1 MFGQVRRSNLIRPCR
16 GTKIA
21 GKSTWH
27 IFSFTNQISSFM
39 ALQAASLLPA
49 TITIHKEAKS
59 SASLKETSVFGVPFS
74 THLKTELRSPLAI
87 GQELRK
93 KEVPA
98 GIIRAQTAATTP
110 AVDQAA
116 SQGKKT
122 LRKGTVIITGAS
134 SGLGLATAKSLAETG
149 RWHVIMACRNFL
161 KAEKAAKSVGIAKE
175 NYAIM
180 HLDLASLDSVRQ
192 FADNFR
198 RSGRPLD
205 VLVCNAAVYLPT
217 AKEPTYTAEG
227 FELSVGTNHLGHF
240 LLARLLLDD
249 LKQSD
254 YPSKRLIIVG
264 SITGNTNTL
273 AGNVPPKA
281 NLGDL
286 RGLVGGL
293 NGLESSPM
301 IDGGDFDGAKAY
313 KDSKV
318 CNMLTMQELHR
329 RYHEET
335 GITFASLYPG
345 CIATTGLFREHIPL
359 FRLLFPP
366 FQKYITRGYVSEEE
380 AGNRLA
386 QVVSDPSLTK
396 SGVYWSWNKNSDS
409 FENQLSKEASD
420 AEKAQKLWEISE
432 KLVGLA

>member
-1 MFGQVRRSNLIRPCR
+1 MATSIL
-16 GTKIA
+16 
-21 GKSTWH
+21 
-27 IFSFTNQISSFM
+27 SS
-39 ALQAASLLPA
+39 ALS
-49 TITIHKEAKS
+49 IHKEGTS
-59 SASLKETSVFGVPFS
+59 NASLKDTGFLGISLS
-74 THLKTELRSPLAI
+74 NHLKSDFFPPVLKSKRTLNH
-87 GQELRK
+87 RK
-93 KEVPA
+93 LSVSTV
-98 GIIRAQTAATTP
+98 RAQTIATTP
-110 AVDQAA
+110 TITRAPT
-116 SQGKKT
+116 QGRKT
-122 LRKGTVIITGAS
+122 LRTGSVVITGAS
-134 SGLGLATAKSLAETG
+134 SGLGLATAKALAETG
-149 RWHVIMACRNFL
+149 KWHVIMACRDYL
-161 KAEKAAKSVGIAKE
+161 KTERAAKSAGIAKE
-175 NYAIM
+175 NYTIM
-180 HLDLASLDSVRQ
+180 HLDLSSLDSVKQ
-192 FADNFR
+192 FVDNFR

-205 VLVCNAAVYLPT
+205 ALVCNAAVYQPT
-217 AKEPTYTAEG
+217 AKEPSFTADG

-240 LLARLLLDD
+240 LLSRLLLDD

-286 RGLVGGL
+286 RGFSGGL
-293 NGLESSPM
+293 NGLNSSAM
-301 IDGGDFDGAKAY
+301 IDGGNFDGAKAY

-318 CNMLTMQELHR
+318 CNMLTMQEFHR

-366 FQKYITRGYVSEEE
+366 FQKYITKGFVSEEE
-380 AGNRLA
+380 SGKRLA

-396 SGVYWSWNKNSDS
+396 SGVYWSWNKDSAS
-409 FENQLSKEASD
+409 FENQLSQEASD
-420 AEKAQKLWEISE
+420 VEKARKMWDISE

>member
-1 MFGQVRRSNLIRPCR
+1 
-16 GTKIA
+16 
-21 GKSTWH
+21 
-27 IFSFTNQISSFM
+27 M
-39 ALQAASLLPA
+39 ALQAASLLPCSVSL
-49 TITIHKEAKS
+49 HKEGKYFGF
-59 SASLKETSVFGVPFS
+59 KETSFLGISVSDHQKAEQFHS
-74 THLKTELRSPLAI
+74 HSLRTKELRN
-87 GQELRK
+87 GT
-93 KEVPA
+93 
-98 GIIRAQTAATTP
+98 IRAQTATTSP
-110 AVDQAA
+110 SF
-116 SQGKKT
+116 SQETAEQKKT
-122 LRKGTVIITGAS
+122 LRKGNVIITGAS
-134 SGLGLATAKSLAETG
+134 SGLGLATAKALAMQG
-149 RWHVIMACRNFL
+149 DWHVTMACRDFL
-161 KAEKAAKSVGIAKE
+161 KAEKAAKRVGMPKGSYSIV
-175 NYAIM
+175 

-192 FADNFR
+192 FVDNFR

-205 VLVCNAAVYLPT
+205 VLVCNAAIYLPT
-217 AKEPTYTAEG
+217 AKEPTFTADG

-240 LLARLLLDD
+240 LLARLLLED

-286 RGLVGGL
+286 RGLAGGL
-293 NGLESSPM
+293 NGINTSPM
-301 IDGGDFDGAKAY
+301 IDGGEFDGAKAY

-335 GITFASLYPG
+335 GVTFASLYPG
-345 CIATTGLFREHIPL
+345 CIAETGLFRNHVPL
-359 FRLLFPP
+359 FRTLFPP
-366 FQKYITRGYVSEEE
+366 FQKYITKGYVSEEE
-380 AGNRLA
+380 SGKRLA

-396 SGVYWSWNKNSDS
+396 SGVYWSWNNDSKS

-420 AEKAQKLWEISE
+420 EEKARKLWEVSE

>member
-1 MFGQVRRSNLIRPCR
+1 
-16 GTKIA
+16 
-21 GKSTWH
+21 
-27 IFSFTNQISSFM
+27 M
-39 ALQAASLLPA
+39 ALQAALSLPSA
-49 TITIHKEAKS
+49 ISIHKGGKS
-59 SASLKETSVFGVPFS
+59 NISLKDSDLFGAS
-74 THLKTELRSPLAI
+74 ISNLLKNEIKCPLIRS
-87 GQELRK
+87 QEVGKRK
-93 KEVPA
+93 LLV
-98 GIIRAQTAATTP
+98 GTIRSQTATTTP
-110 AVDQAA
+110 AIDQATPEA
-116 SQGKKT
+116 KKT

-134 SGLGLATAKSLAETG
+134 SGLGLATAKALAETG
-149 RWHVIMACRNFL
+149 KWHVIMACRNFL
-161 KAEKAAKSVGIAKE
+161 KAERAAKSVGITKE
-175 NYAIM
+175 NYSVM

-192 FADNFR
+192 FVDNLR
-198 RSGRPLD
+198 GLAMPID
-205 VLVCNAAVYLPT
+205 VLVCNAAVYQPT
-217 AKEPTYTAEG
+217 AKEPSFSAEG

-240 LLARLLLDD
+240 LLARLLLDNI
-249 LKQSD
+249 KQSD
-254 YPSKRLIIVG
+254 YPFKRLIIVG

-286 RGLVGGL
+286 RGLAGGL
-293 NGLESSPM
+293 NGINSSPM

-318 CNMLTMQELHR
+318 CNMLTMQEFHR

-366 FQKYITRGYVSEEE
+366 FQKYITKGYVSEEE
-380 AGNRLA
+380 AGKRLA

-396 SGVYWSWNKNSDS
+396 SGVYWSWNKNSSS

-420 AEKAQKLWEISE
+420 REKARKLWEISE

>member
-1 MFGQVRRSNLIRPCR
+1 
-16 GTKIA
+16 
-21 GKSTWH
+21 
-27 IFSFTNQISSFM
+27 M
-39 ALQAASLLPA
+39 ALQAASLLPSA
-49 TITIHKEAKS
+49 FAIPKEVCFPLGKTSAALKDS
-59 SASLKETSVFGVPFS
+59 SLLGVSLSEHLKADFSASV
-74 THLKTELRSPLAI
+74 LRSKREFSQRI
-87 GQELRK
+87 GP
-93 KEVPA
+93 V
-98 GIIRAQTAATTP
+98 RAQAVVTTP
-110 AVDQAA
+110 AVNQAA
-116 SQGKKT
+116 PEGKKT
-122 LRKGTVIITGAS
+122 LRKGCVVITGAS
-134 SGLGLATAKSLAETG
+134 SGLGLATAKALAETG
-149 RWHVIMACRNFL
+149 KWHVIMACRDFL
-161 KAEKAAKSVGIAKE
+161 KTERAAKSAGIAKE
-175 NYAIM
+175 NYTVL

-192 FADNFR
+192 FVDNFK

-217 AKEPTYTAEG
+217 AKEPTFTAEG

-240 LLARLLLDD
+240 LLSRLLLDD

-286 RGLVGGL
+286 RGLAGGL
-293 NGLESSPM
+293 NGLNSSVM

-318 CNMLTMQELHR
+318 CNMLTMQEFHR
-329 RYHEET
+329 RYHEDT

-359 FRLLFPP
+359 FRALFPP
-366 FQKYITRGYVSEEE
+366 FQKYITKGFVSEDE
-380 AGNRLA
+380 AGKRLA
-386 QVVSDPSLTK
+386 QVVTDPSLTK
-396 SGVYWSWNKNSDS
+396 SGVYWSWNKDSAS
-409 FENQLSKEASD
+409 FENQLSQEASD
-420 AEKAQKLWEISE
+420 AEKARKVWEVSE